1 MSRSNGGSGGQHE
14 IFSRPKIITA
24 LPPRANSCHC
34 WPPAP
39 GRGGGG
45 EGEGRG
51 KNKYTESIRGVGKK
65 VDTVYRGDA
74 PLTRP
79 AKPLSSPFSFLITE
93 TTGFLP
99 FTVNYDHG
107 SRVKLSIDNSSPQRT
122 VTRRNR
128 LIDAICSTR
137 RTNSMQLVRR

>member
-34 WPPAP
+34 WAP
-39 GRGGGG
+39 NL
-45 EGEGRG
+45 EGEREEQGKREEEEERG
-51 KNKYTESIRGVGKK
+51 KNKYTERIRGVGKK

-79 AKPLSSPFSFLITE
+79 A
-93 TTGFLP
+93 
-99 FTVNYDHG
+99 
-107 SRVKLSIDNSSPQRT
+107 
-122 VTRRNR
+122 
-128 LIDAICSTR
+128 
-137 RTNSMQLVRR
+137 